1 MKKSELLADIAGK
14 TGLTQGQAKA
24 VIDTLA
30 WMTAENLRKNGEALL
45 PGIGK
50 LATAARAPRMG
61 RNPQTGESV
70 SIPASTTVRFKPSS
84 DLKSAVQ

>member
-1 MKKSELLADIAGK
+1 MKKSEVLAEVASK
-14 TGLTQGQAKA
+14 TGLTQGQVKS
-24 VIDTLA
+24 VIDALA
-30 WMTAENLRKNGEALL
+30 WMTVKSLHESGEALL

-50 LATAARAPRMG
+50 LATAARAARMG
-61 RNPQTGESV
+61 RNPQTGEAV